1 MRSELW
7 ASARKGLRWSVP
19 VLLGFA
25 PIGMAYGLLSRQAG
39 MGVWHTLSLS
49 LFIFAGSSQ
58 FVAVSMLQNGMGA
71 AAVVGSIFIVNFRHV
86 LMSASLSPYLAPWR
100 TWQRVALGGMLC
112 DEAYALH
119 SLHFASGDTDIT
131 AAITLNAS
139 IYVVWAATGAA
150 GYYLGALINRP
161 EVFGLDF
168 ALPAMF
174 IALLLPY
181 CVKRSAVL
189 AALCGGAVS
198 VALHVAG
205 VGGWAAFIGGLA
217 GATAGVFVGEQETE
231 AETR

>member
-1 MRSELW
+1 MNKSYWTSVER
-7 ASARKGLRWSVP
+7 GLRWSIP

-25 PIGMAYGLLSRQAG
+25 PIGAAYGLLSRQTG
-39 MGVWHTLSLS
+39 IGVWHTLSMS
-49 LFIFAGSSQ
+49 LFVFAGSSQ

-71 AAVVGSIFIVNFRHV
+71 AAIISSIFIVNFRHV
-86 LMSASLSPYLAPWR
+86 LMSASLSPYLAPWK

-112 DEAYALH
+112 DEAFALH

-131 AAITLNAS
+131 AAITLNTT
-139 IYVVWAATGAA
+139 IYVVWAATGAT
-150 GYYLGALINRP
+150 GYYLGALIERP

-217 GATAGVFVGEQETE
+217 GAAAGVFVKEPETE
-231 AETR
+231 AEAK